1 MDYRDLNV
9 NPECVYDEE
18 DDDTVTESTV
28 KIIRN
33 PGGFYFDIVLDVM
46 ESHVKQNVDI

>member
-1 MDYRDLNV
+1 MDYRDMDV
-9 NPECVYDEE
+9 NAECMCDDE
-18 DDDTVTESTV
+18 DDTVTESTV

-33 PGGFYFDIVLDVM
+33 PRGFYFDIILDIM

>member
-1 MDYRDLNV
+1 MDYRDLDV
-9 NPECVYDEE
+9 NSGCVCDEE
-18 DDDTVTESTV
+18 DDTVTESTV

-33 PGGFYFDIVLDVM
+33 PGGFYFDIVLDIM